1 MLSNNSPKKTREIC
15 NLHQNFIVERS
26 QAPEEASPVKV
37 KVQYLGFIKNLV
49 KRSEDEFE
57 LEEGASLWHLL
68 NKIAGIYGKPFK
80 KEVYEPGL
88 RDMKMGFVVTVNGI
102 LMGQL
107 NGVDTQLS
115 NDDNVILMSLMS
127 GG

>member
-1 MLSNNSPKKTREIC
+1 M
-15 NLHQNFIVERS
+15 
-26 QAPEEASPVKV
+26 KV
-37 KVQYLGFIKNLV
+37 KVQYLGFIKNLI

-57 LEEGASLWHLL
+57 LEEGASLSELL
-68 NKIAGIYGKPFK
+68 NQIAGIYGKAFK

-88 RDMKMGFVVTVNGI
+88 RDVKMGFVVTVNGV

-107 NGVDTQLS
+107 QGVDTRL
-115 NDDNVILMSLMS
+115 NKDDTVILMSLMS

>member
-1 MLSNNSPKKTREIC
+1 
-15 NLHQNFIVERS
+15 
-26 QAPEEASPVKV
+26 VKV
-37 KVQYLGFIKNLV
+37 KVQYLGFIKNLI

-57 LEEGASLWHLL
+57 LEEGASLSELL

-88 RDMKMGFVVTVNGI
+88 KDMKMGFVVTVNGM

-107 NGVDTQLS
+107 NGVNTQL
-115 NDDNVILMSLMS
+115 NNGDNVILMSLMS

>member
-1 MLSNNSPKKTREIC
+1 M
-15 NLHQNFIVERS
+15 
-26 QAPEEASPVKV
+26 KV
-37 KVQYLGFIKNLV
+37 KVQYLGFIKNLI

-57 LEEGASLWHLL
+57 LEEGASLVELL
-68 NKIAGIYGKPFK
+68 NKISSIYGKDFQ

-88 RDMKMGFVVTVNGI
+88 KDVKMGFVITVNGA

-107 NGVDTQLS
+107 QGVDTQLNS
-115 NDDNVILMSLMS
+115 GDNVILMSLMS